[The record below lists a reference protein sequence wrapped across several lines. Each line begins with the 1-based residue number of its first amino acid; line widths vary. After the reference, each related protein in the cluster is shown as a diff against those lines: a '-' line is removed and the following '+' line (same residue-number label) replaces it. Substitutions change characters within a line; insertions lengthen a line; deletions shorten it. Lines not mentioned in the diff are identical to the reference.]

1 MQIAVSLL
9 FVLTGGLFL
18 LISTVLFPA
27 VGHVL
32 SHLETRTAAVP
43 AFWDLS
49 FVLRIIRVIFILVG
63 IFLIGFG
70 IAIFWLRK
78 HWPLQTEFRQRD

>member
-18 LISTVLFPA
+18 LISTVFYPA
-27 VGHVL
+27 IVQIL
-32 SHLETRTAAVP
+32 NHLETRIAATP

-49 FVLRIIRVIFILVG
+49 FVLRIVRVIFLLVG
-63 IFLIGFG
+63 VFLTGFG
-70 IAIFWLRK
+70 IAMFWLRR
-78 HWPLQTEFRQRD
+78 HWPL

>member
-9 FVLTGGLFL
+9 FVLTGGLFV
-18 LISTVLFPA
+18 LISTVFFPA
-27 VGHVL
+27 VGQIL
-32 SHLETRTAAVP
+32 SHLETRIAATP

-49 FVLRIIRVIFILVG
+49 FVLRFVRVIFILVG
-63 IFLIGFG
+63 VFLTGFG

-78 HWPLQTEFRQRD
+78 HWPLQREIRQRD